1 MLRFFKYRFK
11 ILISQKIVMFWA
23 LAFPIILA
31 SFFNLSLAN
40 LDASNLFKTMDVAV
54 VGNKDAEVVKLMD
67 KVKFNQEKSF
77 NLLYLD
83 NEKALKKLE
92 DKKVAGL
99 IKIDDKGEF
108 DLTIIEN
115 DTDQMLLQEFLNSY
129 SQNHAMINEVI
140 KDNPNILQSDWLKN
154 LDFYQNHIE
163 ALEVSEK
170 TNNQMIIS
178 FYSVIAMACLY
189 GSMLSIQSAYTIEPD
204 LSAQG
209 ARLQVSPYSKYKLVL
224 VDFISAIIILS
235 FNLIVLIVYMNYVL
249 KVDFSNQIVELLII
263 CLVGGCFSVS
273 FGYMASL
280 IFKGNESFKGN
291 IIAAATMFWSFLAG
305 MMSPAIKYS
314 VESVVPFIKFFNP
327 VALITDSFFTIYYYG
342 DFMKILP
349 YLGTLILMFLIC
361 TIISINILRRQ
372 QYDSI

>member
-189 GSMLSIQSAYTIEPD
+189 GSMLSIQSAYTIEPN

-235 FNLIVLIVYMNYVL
+235 FNLIVLIAYMNYVL
-249 KVDFSNQIVELLII
+249 KVDFSNQIGELLII

-280 IFKGNESFKGN
+280 IFKGNESIKGN
-291 IIAAATMFWSFLAG
+291 IIAAITMFWSFLAG
-305 MMSPAIKYS
+305 MMSPAIKHS

-327 VALITDSFFTIYYYG
+327 IALITDSFFTIYYYG
-342 DFMKILP
+342 DFTKILP
-349 YLGTLILMFLIC
+349 YLGTLTLMFLVCI
-361 TIISINILRRQ
+361 TISINILRRQ